1 MSNKTVWVVVAILV
15 LGGLYYWMKPVAD
28 VQPASDVPA
37 TEGVS
42 AAPATDAPA
51 TGAPSAPATE

>member
-15 LGGLYYWMKPVAD
+15 LGGLYYKMMPAAD
-28 VQPASDVPA
+28 IQPTSDVP
-37 TEGVS
+37 

-51 TGAPSAPATE
+51 AGVPSAPATE